1 MCTVLCPFYWA
12 VGRKIWSP
20 VHYLIL
26 CTGTFCTFGLCVK
39 RIFLVFSPRNICHF
53 KNVSKCWARMFV
65 FLSQERV
72 AAFVQVTCFERAI
85 PSGHVHQCFH
95 HKIFPGLM
103 VVWCWLS
110 KRDGGI
116 GALSTY
122 GENDKLLFRTLL
134 TDLSKQSQQVP
145 SKKKTKHNHAKNST
159 FDPSNK

>member
-12 VGRKIWSP
+12 VWKKNLKPSP
-20 VHYLIL
+20 LSDPSS
-26 CTGTFCTFGLCVK
+26 TFVPLASVS
-39 RIFLVFSPRNICHF
+39 RVFLVFSPRNICHF

-85 PSGHVHQCFH
+85 PSGHTHQCFH

-122 GENDKLLFRTLL
+122 GENDKLLFTTLL
-134 TDLSKQSQQVP
+134 TDLSQQSQQVP
-145 SKKKTKHNHAKNST
+145 SEKKTHKAQSCKKNST

>member
-1 MCTVLCPFYWA
+1 
-12 VGRKIWSP
+12 
-20 VHYLIL
+20 
-26 CTGTFCTFGLCVK
+26 
-39 RIFLVFSPRNICHF
+39 
-53 KNVSKCWARMFV
+53 MFV
-65 FLSQERV
+65 FSSQERV

-122 GENDKLLFRTLL
+122 GENDKLLFTTLL

-145 SKKKTKHNHAKNST
+145 SEKKTKHNHAKNST

>member
-1 MCTVLCPFYWA
+1 
-12 VGRKIWSP
+12 
-20 VHYLIL
+20 
-26 CTGTFCTFGLCVK
+26 
-39 RIFLVFSPRNICHF
+39 
-53 KNVSKCWARMFV
+53 MFV

-85 PSGHVHQCFH
+85 PSGHTHQCFH

-122 GENDKLLFRTLL
+122 GENDKLLFTTLL
-134 TDLSKQSQQVP
+134 TDLSQQSQQVP
-145 SKKKTKHNHAKNST
+145 SEKKTTKHNHAKKIQHLIPPTNRPEANGRVLVFFYRALAGQMDTTLNCFLRIWQMHHCFSIVT
-159 FDPSNK
+159 M